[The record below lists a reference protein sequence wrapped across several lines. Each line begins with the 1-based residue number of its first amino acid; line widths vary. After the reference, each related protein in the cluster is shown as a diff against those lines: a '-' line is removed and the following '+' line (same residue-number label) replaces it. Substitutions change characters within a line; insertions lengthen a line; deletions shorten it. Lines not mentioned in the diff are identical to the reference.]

1 MVRKKGIQ
9 LLSLFVSI
17 LLLGLLVVPE
27 VFADEVEYEQET
39 TFWHWLSKQGKED
52 GFLNGIIAYSLGVVC
67 PNSPDGYHHAVSN
80 LFEGALWKKGQYRC
94 VCDYCHK
101 EFWAVES
108 DVKQSYSDQVQ
119 TLPSTGYTSDGAI
132 LWHPTTEDVQRYY
145 YAPPLAADFHKMDSL
160 PAGVSE
166 LDDKT
171 GYKITGRYTNGE
183 LSPSDFHGFGWKV
196 GVRLP
201 ISGLYASLTSTKAHG
216 AFFYADGSTS
226 TYAENW
232 PQLEFKYHSAGD
244 LFMLGVDRFFTSA
257 FTDSRGVLSYNFSWF
272 FPFFKI
278 IPDTALDDVDYGMVT
293 RPTSIEGGNYGIVGD
308 NGQITKVENNS
319 TIVNETNNTYYN
331 PATGQTAPIT
341 NWTYDYSDR
350 SYTLTLEGGKTSTVT
365 YGDEY
370 ITIQEG
376 DTVYN
381 VYYII
386 DGSGSE
392 NPPAAC
398 VHDWQETGT
407 TPATCTR
414 SGSAVYT
421 CSKCQQTKS
430 ETVPALGHDWQVK
443 QTVTTQY
450 DDTGQLI
457 QQGYTLFECSRCRE
471 QYKSTDGTAPPGSS
485 SGTDPGGED
494 DTTIGG
500 LIEKLLSGLGSVVS
514 GIIKGLLSLLTQAV
528 EAISGIGELFT
539 SFVGSL
545 VGLWGG
551 FTSFLSAV
559 FPFLPAE
566 FITIVELGLILM
578 IAAAVF
584 KKFVS

>member
-1 MVRKKGIQ
+1 MSPIY
-9 LLSLFVSI
+9 
-17 LLLGLLVVPE
+17 
-27 VFADEVEYEQET
+27 FAWVKYQEWKEAHPNEPDSAYPGFNPGGAFGGGVGRHEAEQ
-39 TFWHWLSKQGKED
+39 KY
-52 GFLNGIIAYSLGVVC
+52 N
-67 PNSPDGYHHAVSN
+67 
-80 LFEGALWKKGQYRC
+80 
-94 VCDYCHK
+94 DYV
-101 EFWAVES
+101 A
-108 DVKQSYSDQVQ
+108 

-145 YAPPLAADFHKMDSL
+145 YAPPLAADFHKTDSL

-201 ISGLYASLTSTKAHG
+201 ISGLYASLTSTKVHG

-244 LFMLGVDRFFTSA
+244 LFMIGADRFFTSA

-278 IPDTALDDVDYGMVT
+278 IPDAALNDVDYGMIT

-350 SYTLTLEGGKTSTVT
+350 SYTLTREGGKTSTVT

-386 DGSGSE
+386 EGSGSE

-421 CSKCQQTKS
+421 CSKCRQTKS

-443 QTVTTQY
+443 QTVATRY

-471 QYKSTDGTAPPGSS
+471 QYKSTAGTAPPGSS

-500 LIEKLLSGLGSVVS
+500 LIEKLLSGRGSVVS

>member
-1 MVRKKGIQ
+1 MVKGNYWDYVAMYNFRQANVAGGWVGAGFNLIGTKI
-9 LLSLFVSI
+9 SDK
-17 LLLGLLVVPE
+17 LGGS
-27 VFADEVEYEQET
+27 T
-39 TFWHWLSKQGKED
+39 
-52 GFLNGIIAYSLGVVC
+52 C
-67 PNSPDGYHHAVSN
+67 PNSNNN
-80 LFEGALWKKGQYRC
+80 LHYGEIVRQTGAGRGGRVDFECK
-94 VCDYCHK
+94 CDYCGGTFIVTK
-101 EFWAVES
+101 TS
-108 DVKQSYSDQVQ
+108 DELSAAYNNYVQ
-119 TLPSTGYTSDGAI
+119 TLPSTSYTSDGAI

-145 YAPPLAADFHKMDSL
+145 YAPPLAADFHKTDSL

-183 LSPSDFHGFGWKV
+183 LSPSDFHGFGWRV

-232 PQLEFKYHSAGD
+232 PQLELKYHSAGD

-272 FPFFKI
+272 LPFFKI
-278 IPDTALDDVDYGMVT
+278 IPDTALNDVDYGMVT

-341 NWTYDYSDR
+341 DWTYDYSDR

-386 DGSGSE
+386 EGSGSE

-407 TPATCTR
+407 TPATCTL
-414 SGSAVYT
+414 SGSRLLT
-421 CSKCQQTKS
+421 CSKCRQTKS
-430 ETVPALGHDWQVK
+430 ETVHALGHDWQVK
-443 QTVTTQY
+443 QTVATRY

-471 QYKSTDGTAPPGSS
+471 QYKSTDGTAPPGSG
-485 SGTDPGGED
+485 SGTDPGEDGESIWD
-494 DTTIGG
+494 KLGNLLGSVLGG
-500 LIEKLLSGLGSVVS
+500 LIGMVNAVLGKILDALTALTDMLMSQLRTVVETVLTIFDELPKL
-514 GIIKGLLSLLTQAV
+514 
-528 EAISGIGELFT
+528 F
-539 SFVGSL
+539 
-545 VGLWGG
+545 GG
-551 FTSFLSAV
+551 FLGFLSAA
-559 FPFLPAE
+559 FPFLPK
-566 FITIVELGLILM
+566 ELMTLLTFG
-578 IAAAVF
+578 IAAVVFIGILKAVRR
-584 KKFVS
+584 